1 MSPQAEVGEY
11 SPRFRFWG
19 NDSRM
24 KRYVP
29 RYLDP
34 ASRLGEILFG
44 LIMALTFTL
53 GAGLTVDEGR
63 AGVRELLIAAIGCNL
78 AWGIID
84 AVMYIMN
91 CLTVRTGKMRL
102 VEAIQRAPNTEAG
115 VRLIQ
120 DEIEPELQE
129 LLGPEQSESLSRSI
143 LPHVA
148 RAPVA
153 GKRLTKEDLHGAFA
167 CFWLVFVSPLPAAVP
182 LSTPYSLARPM
193 APPSTTAGRRSRS
206 STRRWSQTR
215 QGGWCK

>member
-1 MSPQAEVGEY
+1 
-11 SPRFRFWG
+11 
-19 NDSRM
+19 M

-182 LSTPYSLARPM
+182 FLVFSEPRFALRISNLVLIALLFVAGYKWAKYTGTHPVATGSAMVVIGLALVGIAM
-193 APPSTTAGRRSRS
+193 LL
-206 STRRWSQTR
+206 
-215 QGGWCK
+215 GG